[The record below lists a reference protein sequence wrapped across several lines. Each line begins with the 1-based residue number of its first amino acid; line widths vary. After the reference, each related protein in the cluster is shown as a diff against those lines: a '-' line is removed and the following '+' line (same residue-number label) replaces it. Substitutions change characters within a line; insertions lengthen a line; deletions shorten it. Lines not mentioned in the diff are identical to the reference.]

1 MMNQQHLLL
10 DIEGTTCPVTFVS
23 EILFPFAERELSHYV
38 TEHESDSNQNR
49 SIQDARR
56 EWESDQSPESQHL
69 KKQVSELQIN
79 EVEGLIQ
86 YLKHLISIDRKSTAL
101 KDLQGQLWEHGY
113 RKGELK
119 SELFPETAEC
129 LRQWHQQKISLSV
142 YSSGSIHAQKLLY
155 RHSSSGNLEA
165 LFSHWFDTHTGPKK
179 SSESYAIITKELN
192 SSPKNIW
199 FVSDNREECN
209 AALEAG
215 MNTLFSLRASNP
227 DREPRDH
234 RVIESLHEV
243 SAHLAAQR

>member
-1 MMNQQHLLL
+1 MLNQQHLLL

-38 TEHESDSNQNR
+38 TEHESDSSQNR

-56 EWESDQSPESQHL
+56 EWEMDQSPESQHL
-69 KKQVSELQIN
+69 KKQVSERHIN

-101 KDLQGQLWEHGY
+101 KDLQGKIWEQGY

-129 LRQWHQQKISLSV
+129 LRQWHQQKITLSV

-155 RHSSSGNLEA
+155 RHSSSGNLES

-179 SSESYAIITKELN
+179 SSESYVIIAKELK

-199 FVSDNREECN
+199 FISDNGDECH
-209 AALEAG
+209 AAREAG
-215 MNTLFSLRASNP
+215 MNTLFSLRDGNP

-234 RVIESLHEV
+234 QVIQSLHEV
-243 SAHLAAQR
+243 SAHLAAEK